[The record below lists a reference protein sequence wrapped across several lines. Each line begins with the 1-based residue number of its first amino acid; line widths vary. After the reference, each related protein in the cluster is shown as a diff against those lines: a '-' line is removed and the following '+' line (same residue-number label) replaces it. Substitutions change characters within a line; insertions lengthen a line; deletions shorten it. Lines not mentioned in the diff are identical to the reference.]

1 MRDRARAGW
10 DRVRIAVSELF
21 WRRFRRVFRKK
32 RRAVVEGP
40 ILACQW
46 SWWVLYCGWRE
57 RAQWREREKTR
68 REETA
73 EQTAAELAVRQQEMM
88 QTRQQQ
94 NAAADTATT

>member
-1 MRDRARAGW
+1 M
-10 DRVRIAVSELF
+10 
-21 WRRFRRVFRKK
+21 FRKK

-40 ILACQW
+40 VLAVELVGT
-46 SWWVLYCGWRE
+46 VLWLAWE
-57 RAQWREREKTR
+57 SWREREKTR

-88 QTRQQQ
+88 QRRQQQ